1 MRRVLLF
8 VALLA
13 FALVGCGSGKARV
26 KGRLVENG
34 QALTFAPTS
43 AAVELILLKE
53 DGTPDRTKVTTAVVD
68 TDGSFEVVAS
78 GGEVPPG
85 TYVIGLKLPA
95 PLQKKYA
102 KLAAPASPIRRK
114 VVTGSNDLTIDL
126 AKPN

>member
-1 MRRVLLF
+1 MLLF
-8 VALLA
+8 MALLA

-43 AAVELILLKE
+43 AAVELTLLKE
-53 DGTPDRTKVTTAVVD
+53 DGTPDPTKVTTAVVD

-78 GGEVPPG
+78 GGEVPIG
-85 TYVIGLKLPA
+85 TYAIGLKLPA
-95 PLQKKYA
+95 PLQRKYA
-102 KLAAPASPIRRK
+102 KLSPPASPIRRK
-114 VVTGSNDLTIDL
+114 VAAGSNDLTIDL